1 MNRRQIVLDEFAET
15 LKNKIEKLDITKVDI
30 AQAAGVSDNA
40 IRDYIDGSAECAESV
55 RKKILDYLRSREF
68 YRGYRYIK
76 REKFAELF
84 KETGAFLTGSNVT
97 SWSAIGN
104 AVRLPP
110 KEINDIKNNKKA
122 LHVRKQYELLLC
134 LYRLCRDGMGG
145 YKEGFREVGEGLK
158 KKLGLNYAAAITE
171 KYADLLNE
179 ILEAIDYA
187 VSDDELAELADIPAE
202 DVAALRTDNDYPY
215 DVLVKCDMLDIIR
228 YYCKQNPSDKT
239 HQLRWRLNWLLMY
252 FDSFFRESAKINLLM
267 EESKEEARLKVVA
280 KFRKY
285 PMELQ
290 NIILNHRSVFFNE
303 DWLCKAEPEKLY
315 DFPLKPVLQH
325 GLEELFGKYIDEFLI
340 AAAMR
345 NIDCAYIGVDRF
357 TLFSGITEL
366 FRRLAEKDRQAI
378 LEEFSKG
385 MVIPLPC
392 WSNSN
397 ERNLFLRT
405 TEYCDMIRLAEQ
417 GKLLD
422 ASDSKAEIANIN
434 YGGVFWEAYNQ
445 ERTDYMLSFGSYE
458 WRLWTMLTMS
468 EIDFGSLLNKIT
480 DILKS

>member
-1 MNRRQIVLDEFAET
+1 MNRRQIVLDEFSET

-84 KETGAFLTGSNVT
+84 KETGAFLTGSTVT
-97 SWSAIGN
+97 SWSAIGA
-104 AVRLPP
+104 AVGLTP
-110 KEINDIKNNKKA
+110 KEINDIKNSKKS

-187 VSDDELAELADIPAE
+187 VSDKELAELADIPAE

-215 DVLVKCDMLDIIR
+215 DVLVKCDLLDIIR

-252 FDSFFRESAKINLLM
+252 FDSFFRKSAKINLLM

-280 KFRKY
+280 EFRKY

-290 NIILNHRSVFFNE
+290 NIILNHRYVFFN
-303 DWLCKAEPEKLY
+303 DDNCRTDPEKLY
-315 DFPLKPVLQH
+315 DFPLKTVLQY

-340 AAAMR
+340 MEAMR
-345 NIDCAYIGVDRF
+345 NIDYAYIGVDRF
-357 TLFSGITEL
+357 TFFSGITEL
-366 FRRLAEKDRQAI
+366 FRILAENDRQAI
-378 LEEFSKG
+378 LDEFSKG
-385 MVIPLPC
+385 MVMPLPC

-397 ERNLFLRT
+397 ERSLFLRT
-405 TEYCDMIRLAEQ
+405 AEYCDMIRLAEQ

-422 ASDSKAEIANIN
+422 AFDSRAEIANIN